1 MADPYRYFRIE
12 AGEIL
17 GQLQK
22 GLLELERGAP
32 SAQATVAALL
42 RQAHTLKGAARVV
55 KQLAI
60 ADLAHAIE
68 DIFVPIR
75 DAGGQIEASAVSR
88 ALVHLDAM
96 RAALGALDAPVAPTG
111 PEKKPE
117 KHAHPKSEELWTAKP
132 NAQDLDLLMDGLG
145 EVSGQLGVIRRARR
159 LLERAK
165 SAADLLVGRVA
176 LRRERADHGE
186 SANLRALAE
195 ELQTTLENAE
205 RVLVSG
211 TEQASRELGQARDAA
226 ERLRLVPVESIWDSL
241 ERTARDAAVSLEKNV
256 RFVAQ
261 GGEVRLDADVLGLC
275 QRALIQAVRNA
286 VAHGIEQPRA
296 RAALGKPPNG
306 TVTVSVRLH
315 DREAVF
321 SCQDDGHGLDLE
333 AVRRSAE
340 QHGLSAAEARR
351 MSADEIV
358 ELLLRGGIS
367 TAHAVTSVSGRGIG
381 LDLVRE
387 TAERL
392 GGKVRLESAVGR
404 GTTLSLAVPA
414 SLSALS
420 ALLVEVSGQIV
431 ALPQSSIEGT
441 ARKRADEISHSADG
455 ETIAVAGKLIPFVPL
470 ARLLGSSEIDDE
482 RKQNRSAIFVSAE
495 ARTVALEVDRL
506 LGVEIIV
513 ARELPELSLLS
524 AMVSGASLDADG
536 NPRLVLSPVGVV
548 RAASGLTAAPRLP
561 ASRVAPILVIDD
573 SLTTRMLEQSIL
585 ESAGYEV
592 ELATSGEE
600 GLDKAKRRKYA
611 LFLVDVEMPGIDG
624 FTFIERVRQD
634 PALRDTPAILVTSRA
649 SAADRERGRAVGA
662 VAHIEKK
669 EFNQSDLLSR
679 IKKLVS

>member
-32 SAQATVAALL
+32 SAHATIAALL

-55 KQLAI
+55 KQLTI

-75 DAGGQIEASAVSR
+75 DSGAQVEANSVGQ

-96 RAALGALDAPVAPTG
+96 RAALATLDAPST

-117 KHAHPKSEELWTAKP
+117 ARAQAASEELWTAKP
-132 NAQDLDLLMDGLG
+132 NAEDLDLLMDGLG
-145 EVSGQLGVIRRARR
+145 EVGGQLGVIRRARR

-165 SAADLLVGRVA
+165 GTADLLVGRVA
-176 LRRERADHGE
+176 LRRDRVDPGE
-186 SANLRALAE
+186 SANLRVLGE
-195 ELQTTLENAE
+195 ELQATLEAAE
-205 RVLVSG
+205 RALASG

-226 ERLRLVPVESIWDSL
+226 ERLRLVPVESIWGSL
-241 ERTARDAAVSLEKNV
+241 ERTARDVAVSLEKNV
-256 RFVAQ
+256 RFVAE
-261 GGEVRLDADVLGLC
+261 GGKVRLDADVLGLC

-286 VAHGIEQPRA
+286 VAHGIEPPAA
-296 RAALGKPPNG
+296 RKAIGKAPNG
-306 TVTVSVRLH
+306 TVTVSVELR
-315 DREAVF
+315 DRYVVF
-321 SCQDDGHGLDLE
+321 SCRDDGRGLDLE

-340 QHGLSAAEARR
+340 QHGLSAAEARN

-358 ELLLRGGIS
+358 QLLLRGGIS
-367 TAHAVTSVSGRGIG
+367 TAHAVTGVSGRGIG

-392 GGKVRLESAVGR
+392 GGRVAFESAAR
-404 GTTLSLAVPA
+404 QGTTLTLAVPA

-420 ALLVEVSGQIV
+420 ALLVEVSGQVV
-431 ALPQSSIEGT
+431 ALPLSSIQGT
-441 ARKRADEISHSADG
+441 ARKRAAEIAHSADG
-455 ETIAVAGKLIPFVPL
+455 EAVVVDGKLIPLVPL
-470 ARLLGSSEIDDE
+470 ARLLGAGEFDDE
-482 RKQNRSAIFVSAE
+482 RKQNRSAIFVSAD
-495 ARTVALEVDRL
+495 AHTVALEVDNL
-506 LGVEIIV
+506 LGVETIV

-524 AMVSGASLDADG
+524 AAVSSASLDVDG
-536 NPRLVLSPVGVV
+536 NPRLVLSPGGVV
-548 RAASGLTAAPRLP
+548 RAALRATAAPSVAAAR
-561 ASRVAPILVIDD
+561 AAPILVIDD

-592 ELATSGEE
+592 ELASSGEE
-600 GLDKAKRRKYA
+600 ALEKAKQRKYA

-624 FTFIERVRQD
+624 FTFIER
-634 PALRDTPAILVTSRA
+634 LREEPTLRNIPAILVTSRA
-649 SAADRERGRAVGA
+649 SAADRERGVAVGA

-669 EFNQSDLLSR
+669 EFNQSDLLQR
-679 IKKLVS
+679 IKKLVG